1 MNIIINPEYSYLESY
16 IKELPNSFKSEGK
29 SIYKGRNEL
38 KVFEINDK
46 KILVK
51 SFKIPHII
59 NKIAYSFFRPS
70 KAKRSY
76 LYGLEII
83 KRGIN
88 TPMPIAY
95 IEEFKCGLLNRSF
108 YVSEY
113 CEYKRSFRE
122 FDLRPGTFEKKTD
135 ILIAFADYTAQM
147 HDASIYHLDYS
158 NGNIL
163 FEKQS
168 DLIHFSIVDVNRI
181 AWGNIGE
188 EKSYQSFHRL
198 CAGEEMLRII
208 AEQYALKRNL
218 NVEKCIQK
226 VKYYNDKTMKPTPLD
241 QWPPLE
247 DKNTYEK

>member
-1 MNIIINPEYSYLESY
+1 MNIIVNPEYSYLESY
-16 IKELPNSFKSEGK
+16 IRELPDSFKSEGE

-38 KVFEINDK
+38 KIFEIDGQ
-46 KILVK
+46 KIVVK
-51 SFKIPHII
+51 SFKIPHLI
-59 NKIAYSFFRPS
+59 NKIAYSFVRPS

-83 KRGIN
+83 KRGII
-88 TPMPIAY
+88 TPAPIAY
-95 IEEFKCGLLNRSF
+95 IEEYKGGLLNQSF
-108 YVSEY
+108 YVCEY

-122 FDLRPGTFEKKTD
+122 FDLRPGTFENKTD

-147 HDASIYHLDYS
+147 HNALIYHQDYS

-163 FEKQS
+163 FEKQNDS
-168 DLIHFSIVDVNRI
+168 IHFSIVDVNRI

-188 EKSYQSFHRL
+188 EKSYKSFHRL

-208 AEQYALKRNL
+208 AERYALKRNL

-247 DKNTYEK
+247 DENVNER